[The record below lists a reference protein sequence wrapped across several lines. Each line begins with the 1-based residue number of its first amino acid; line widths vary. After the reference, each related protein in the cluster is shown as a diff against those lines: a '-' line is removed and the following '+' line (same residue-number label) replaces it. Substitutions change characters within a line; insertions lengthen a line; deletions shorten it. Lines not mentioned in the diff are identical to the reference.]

1 MVGKRG
7 SVMTENMQSKYK
19 RMNERLNELSTLNGN
34 IARLAFYI
42 NENDMTDE
50 LAQAALKA
58 QRTAMINYRDILQN
72 RIIDGVY

>member
-1 MVGKRG
+1 
-7 SVMTENMQSKYK
+7 MTENMQSKYK

-50 LAQAALKA
+50 MAQVLEA
-58 QRTAMINYRDILQN
+58 QREAMTRYRDILQS
-72 RIIDGVY
+72 RIINGVY

>member
-50 LAQAALKA
+50 LNQAALKA

>member
-50 LAQAALKA
+50 MAQVLEA
-58 QRTAMINYRDILQN
+58 QREAMTRYRDILQS
-72 RIIDGVY
+72 RIINGVY

>member
-1 MVGKRG
+1 
-7 SVMTENMQSKYK
+7 MTQDMQSKYK

-50 LAQAALKA
+50 LDLVLQA
-58 QRTAMINYRDILQN
+58 QRKAMTEYRDILQN
-72 RIIDGVY
+72 RIINGVY